1 MPLRRPRDGHLPGAA
16 DSRSESTCHT
26 RISPRHSESAR
37 LKPNPKAATAVQKL
51 VNKIRERADKAHP
64 DPLAISEKDRPERNE
79 EGRFA
84 KGRTGHKTENVY
96 RRYAI
101 VSEADLD
108 EAARRLS

>member
-1 MPLRRPRDGHLPGAA
+1 MPHPDIAEALG
-16 DSRSESTCHT
+16 
-26 RISPRHSESAR
+26 ISPPQAQPESGRGCPEAR
-37 LKPNPKAATAVQKL
+37 EQNPRTRRQGP
-51 VNKIRERADKAHP
+51 P